1 MLRGVNVNVCQC
13 MSVGDQTWMWVQF
26 DIKEGRTNSIFILNQ
41 SRKRIRNMHPLV
53 FNLCVV
59 SSRCRMDYGSEIN
72 LEYVELGGIVGVF
85 VKLDAALIDE
95 HSLENLL
102 HSTQHQVL
110 LLVSVIVLVL
120 VIAGKVRVESFPLFW
135 KTIVPFWNDEEKT
148 KTKVV

>member
-1 MLRGVNVNVCQC
+1 
-13 MSVGDQTWMWVQF
+13 MSMYVSDQTWMWVQF

-41 SRKRIRNMHPLV
+41 SRKRIRNMHSLV

-102 HSTQHQVL
+102 HSTQHQVF
-110 LLVSVIVLVL
+110 LLVSVIVL

-135 KTIVPFWNDEEKT
+135 KTIVPFWNEEEKT

>member
-1 MLRGVNVNVCQC
+1 
-13 MSVGDQTWMWVQF
+13 
-26 DIKEGRTNSIFILNQ
+26 
-41 SRKRIRNMHPLV
+41 MHPLV

-102 HSTQHQVL
+102 HSTQHQVF
-110 LLVSVIVLVL
+110 LLVSVIVL
-120 VIAGKVRVESFPLFW
+120 VIAGKVRVESFPLF
-135 KTIVPFWNDEEKT
+135 
-148 KTKVV
+148 

>member
-1 MLRGVNVNVCQC
+1 
-13 MSVGDQTWMWVQF
+13 
-26 DIKEGRTNSIFILNQ
+26 
-41 SRKRIRNMHPLV
+41 MHPLV

-59 SSRCRMDYGSEIN
+59 SFRCRMDYGSEIN

-120 VIAGKVRVESFPLFW
+120 VIAGKVRVESFPLF
-135 KTIVPFWNDEEKT
+135 
-148 KTKVV
+148 

>member
-1 MLRGVNVNVCQC
+1 
-13 MSVGDQTWMWVQF
+13 MSMYVSDQTWMWVQF